1 MSSRR
6 LDLFVFLKRIWMKML
21 SNAHLDALTIGLQ
34 LCRSLRG
41 VRGERTAALRLNENG
56 STLGNYSTQSS
67 VSWWYSEF
75 ISFHSDFEYME
86 SDKRFCIVAYLSLQL
101 AKKRIR
107 NRRTCSPRRQMG
119 IAFFSYP
126 FFLSPFD
133 EQSNHKQPLFAVIV
147 FLLCWTTWTV
157 ENDDLRRE
165 GASPWRRCPPK
176 PLANAMMAY
185 WNSLGLDF

>member
-6 LDLFVFLKRIWMKML
+6 LDLLVILKRIWMKML

-67 VSWWYSEF
+67 VSWLYSEF
-75 ISFHSDFEYME
+75 IPFHSDFEYME
-86 SDKRFCIVAYLSLQL
+86 SDKRFCIVANLSLQL

-119 IAFFSYP
+119 YRLHFLVFN
-126 FFLSPFD
+126 FLSSFD
-133 EQSNHKQPLFAVIV
+133 EQSNHKQPLFGCYCICIV
-147 FLLCWTTWTV
+147 
-157 ENDDLRRE
+157 
-165 GASPWRRCPPK
+165 
-176 PLANAMMAY
+176 
-185 WNSLGLDF
+185 LDYLDRGEWWS